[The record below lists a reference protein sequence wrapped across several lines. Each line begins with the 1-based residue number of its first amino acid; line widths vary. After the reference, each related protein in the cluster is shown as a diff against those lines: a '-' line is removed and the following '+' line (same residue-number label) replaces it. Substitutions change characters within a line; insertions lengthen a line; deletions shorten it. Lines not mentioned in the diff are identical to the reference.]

1 MNHYIHYGRKHYMN
15 LGITE
20 KRCVKCHEIKPVS
33 QFNYDK
39 RRWNG
44 LTTRCKSCINAPR
57 VPRPVEQV
65 MIKLERMEGA
75 LKPHWQVYIYGQP
88 SIILHK
94 RYATMKREKFGRKL
108 GRPGR
113 GESARE
119 PIPHYPNCNYYESP
133 GLLFTA
139 GTLAEWK
146 RYIIMNFGKFFPCVK
161 ISEMI

>member
-1 MNHYIHYGRKHYMN
+1 MYTGQ
-15 LGITE
+15 TE
-20 KRCVKCHEIKPVS
+20 QRCAKCRETKLVS

-57 VPRPVEQV
+57 VPRSVEPV
-65 MIKLERMEGA
+65 MIKLERLEGA

-94 RYATMKREKFGRKL
+94 RYAKEGREKFGRKL

-119 PIPHYPNCNYYESP
+119 PIPQSLNCNYYESP
-133 GLLFTA
+133 GLIFTA

-161 ISEMI
+161 KSKMI